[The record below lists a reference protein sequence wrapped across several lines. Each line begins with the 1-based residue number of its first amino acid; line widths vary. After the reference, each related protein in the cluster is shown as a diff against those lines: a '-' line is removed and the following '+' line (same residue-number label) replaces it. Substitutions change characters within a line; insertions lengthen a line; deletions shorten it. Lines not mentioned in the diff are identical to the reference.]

1 MQEDLYPSLQS
12 RLLTRALGLFFHLLY
27 HPLAFT
33 YDAVAAVVSF
43 GQWRRWVLR
52 ASEMVAGQ
60 RILELGFGPGHLQMH
75 LHQQGREVFGLD
87 QSAQMAHQAYRRLKR
102 GGFSPRLARG
112 QAQVLP
118 FASGSFDSVVA
129 TFPTQY
135 IVQPDTLAEI
145 YRVLR
150 PGGRLVVLFAAW
162 ITGQSLPEKIM
173 AQIYQITGQIPR
185 DIPDQTEQIAPFES
199 TEVKIIEPRGSRLL
213 FVLAQKKD
221 E

>member
-1 MQEDLYPSLQS
+1 MREDLYPSLQS
-12 RLLTRALGLFFHLLY
+12 RLLTRALEFFFHLLY
-27 HPLAFT
+27 HPMAFT

-52 ASEMVAGQ
+52 AGEMVAGQ
-60 RILELGFGPGHLQMH
+60 RVLELGFGPGHLQMH
-75 LHQQGREVFGLD
+75 LRQQGREVFGLD
-87 QSAQMAHQAYRRLKR
+87 QSAQMARQAYRRLQR

-173 AQIYQITGQIPR
+173 AQVYRITGQVPR
-185 DIPDQTEQIAPFES
+185 DIPEQTDKIAPFES
-199 TEVKIIEPRGSRLL
+199 AEVKIIEPRGSRLL
-213 FVLAQKKD
+213 FVIAQKKG
-221 E
+221 